1 MTNNFFMKL
10 FQVSYVYK
18 EGIRHLIPDLLLREP
33 AVVARGGVTSKKLA
47 LPFSPLFIAFPPI
60 NSYFNQEFI

>member
-1 MTNNFFMKL
+1 MKL

-33 AVVARGGVTSKKLA
+33 AVVARGGVTSKNWLS
-47 LPFSPLFIAFPPI
+47 LFLLSFYCFSS
-60 NSYFNQEFI
+60 N